1 MTHPA
6 ATHIVK
12 LLHQADGALAKGQ
25 SVEDFCRRKKISTAT
40 YYRWKRKYGG
50 LSVNEAKRLK
60 KIEAENTKLKKML
73 AEVMLANDSL
83 QEFLA
88 KKL

>member
-1 MTHPA
+1 MTHL
-6 ATHIVK
+6 TTTQIVK
-12 LLHQADGALAKGQ
+12 LLHQTDGALAKGQ
-25 SVEDFCRRKKISTAT
+25 SVEDFYRRKQISPVT

-50 LSVNEAKRLK
+50 MSVTEVKRLK
-60 KIEAENTKLKKML
+60 QLEAENTPLKKML
-73 AEVMLANDSL
+73 AEVMFANDSL

>member
-1 MTHPA
+1 MTHP
-6 ATHIVK
+6 TPEHIVK
-12 LLHQADGALAKGQ
+12 LLHQADEALGKSQ
-25 SVEDFCRRKKISTAT
+25 SVEEFCRRKQISTAT
-40 YYRWKRKYGG
+40 YYRWRRKYGG

-60 KIEAENTKLKKML
+60 KLEAENTQLKELL

-88 KKL
+88 KKA

>member
-1 MTHPA
+1 MTHPT

-25 SVEDFCRRKKISTAT
+25 SVEDFCRRKQISPAT

-73 AEVMLANDSL
+73 AEVLLANDSL

>member
-1 MTHPA
+1 MTHP
-6 ATHIVK
+6 TPEHIVK
-12 LLHQADGALAKGQ
+12 VLHQADGALAKGQ
-25 SVEDFCRRKKISTAT
+25 SVEDFCRRKHISTAT

-50 LSVNEAKRLK
+50 LGISEAKRLK
-60 KIEAENTKLKKML
+60 KIEAENTQLKKLL

-88 KKL
+88 KKA

>member
-1 MTHPA
+1 MTHPTA
-6 ATHIVK
+6 AHIVK
-12 LLHQADGALAKGQ
+12 LLHQADDLLAKGQ
-25 SVEDFCRRKKISTAT
+25 SVEEVCRRKHISTAT

-83 QEFLA
+83 QEFLV

>member
-1 MTHPA
+1 MTHP
-6 ATHIVK
+6 TPEHIVK
-12 LLHQADGALAKGQ
+12 LLHQADGELAKGH
-25 SVEDFCRRKKISTAT
+25 SIEDFCRRKHISTAT

-60 KIEAENTKLKKML
+60 KLEAENTKLKKIL

-83 QEFLA
+83 QAFLE
-88 KKL
+88 KKV